1 MRPAR
6 TGNPVAATGESARVP
21 GDAPARPA
29 SDHTTDD
36 EARDLDAA
44 RRGDLDAVGRLYD
57 RHAPLVLSL
66 CRRLTLAEAEDA
78 TQETFIRAYQMLD
91 RVQSPEK
98 LRPWLCAIARR
109 VCSERRRAATRRA
122 QHEGDAMLKAARPEA
137 ADASEKVE
145 RAEEL
150 RRLDA
155 ALDRLA
161 KRERLAIHLYYLETD
176 PLKAAESAMGL
187 SRSGYYKLLARAR
200 EHLAALLREE
210 PPS

>member
-1 MRPAR
+1 M
-6 TGNPVAATGESARVP
+6 AATGESARVS
-21 GDAPARPA
+21 GDSPVPPAI
-29 SDHTTDD
+29 DHTTDD

-44 RRGDLDAVGRLYD
+44 RGGDLDAVGRLYD

-91 RVQSPEK
+91 RVQSPRQ
-98 LRPWLCAIARR
+98 LRPWLCALARR

-122 QHEGDAMLKAARPEA
+122 RHEGDAMLKAARPEA